1 MKVNFTIILSFFSFS
16 FFSVALAQQGNYN
29 FNNFG
34 NKSILLSGNVTGSV
48 EDLAVSYYNPAR
60 LTQVEN
66 NSFSV
71 NAKVYQLNKLRLND
85 AVGNGVTF
93 RDSEFKGIPSM
104 IAGTFKIKNQKF
116 AYTLLSK
123 SSHETNLD
131 YTTKT
136 TIKDVLD
143 QFVGNETYSGAIQI
157 KSKFSEEWLG
167 LTWANAI
174 NNRLSYGVSTFVSIF
189 NEQGDSE
196 FDYTIQHSDNK
207 LVASYVNRVGF
218 EQTTY
223 GVFVKAG
230 LNYNFKKASIGLT
243 LSLPHIGVWNDGEF
257 NYKEVIAGIGSN
269 DDSFSNYD
277 NSNLKASRRTP
288 FSLAIGSGIQIG
300 MHKIHLNATCYTGM
314 KTYNRIAI
322 PAIQQENSSDLSFQF
337 RESLKPI
344 VNFGFGSELYIS
356 KSLKG
361 YLSFATDYSAYSN
374 NANLFD
380 LNSLAKKD
388 TNFTQ
393 DFYHFGGGFELKLQS
408 IQLILGSTYTRSSS
422 SFSKPIDIESD
433 LGKESSY
440 LSFKQWQFIVGLE
453 IPVFGKKV
461 KFQ

>member
-1 MKVNFTIILSFFSFS
+1 MKVNFIIIFCFFSFS
-16 FFSVALAQQGNYN
+16 IFSVALAQQGNYN

-60 LTQVEN
+60 LTQIEN

-71 NAKVYQLNKLRLND
+71 NAKVYQLSKLRLND

-93 RDSEFKGIPSM
+93 RDSDFKGIPSM

-123 SSHETNLD
+123 SSHENNLN
-131 YTTKT
+131 YNTKT

-143 QFVGNETYSGAIQI
+143 QFVGNETYSGTI
-157 KSKFSEEWLG
+157 KITSKFSEEWLG
-167 LTWANAI
+167 LTWANSI
-174 NNRLSYGVSTFVSIF
+174 NERLSFGVSTFVSIF
-189 NEQGDSE
+189 NEQGESE
-196 FDYTIQHSDNK
+196 FDYTIKHSDNK

-223 GVFVKAG
+223 GVFIKGG

-257 NYKEVIAGIGSN
+257 NYKEVIAGVGANN
-269 DDSFSNYD
+269 DLLIDAD
-277 NSNLKASRRTP
+277 KENLKAARRTP
-288 FSLAIGSGIQIG
+288 FSLAIGSGIQFG
-300 MHKIHLNATCYTGM
+300 MHKIHLNATCYSGM
-314 KTYNRIAI
+314 KAYNRIVI
-322 PAIQQENSSDLSFQF
+322 PTIPQENNSAISFQF

-344 VNFGFGSELYIS
+344 LNFGIGSELYIS

-361 YLSFATDYSAYSN
+361 YLSFSTDFSAYAN

-388 TNFTQ
+388 TNFSQ

-422 SFSKPIDIESD
+422 NFSKPIDIESD
-433 LGKESSY
+433 LGKDSSY
-440 LSFKQWQFIVGLE
+440 LAFQKWQFIVGLE
-453 IPVFGKKV
+453 IPVFGKKL